1 MAMVM
6 PRAFSSGALSI
17 WSNGVKATFGLCSC
31 STLVIAAVSVVL
43 PWSMCPIV
51 PTLTWGFVRSNF
63 CLPIVADDSVFS
75 GAAPGG
81 HTRSGLHCCRKDCCP
96 FGPQRLLA
104 GRPGDDLAGDR
115 L

>member
-17 WSNGVKATFGLCSC
+17 WSKAVKATFGFFSWR
-31 STLVIAAVSVVL
+31 TFVIAAVRVVL

-63 CLPIVADDSVFS
+63 FLAIVADRSV
-75 GAAPGG
+75 
-81 HTRSGLHCCRKDCCP
+81 
-96 FGPQRLLA
+96 
-104 GRPGDDLAGDR
+104 
-115 L
+115 